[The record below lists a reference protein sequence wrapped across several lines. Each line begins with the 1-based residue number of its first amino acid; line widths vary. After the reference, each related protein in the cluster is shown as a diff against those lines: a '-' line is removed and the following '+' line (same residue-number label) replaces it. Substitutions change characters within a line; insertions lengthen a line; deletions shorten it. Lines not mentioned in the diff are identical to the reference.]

1 MKKKNVIT
9 FKSLLYILFLS
20 LCLCQE
26 NFSSKLYKYYKFN
39 DTKSINIFDLINENT
54 GVFKV
59 QDFSQI
65 EKTIIYLFQKCL
77 FVTHLVI

>member
-1 MKKKNVIT
+1 MKKQNVIT
-9 FKSLLYILFLS
+9 LKSMLYILFLS

-39 DTKSINIFDLINENT
+39 DTKSINIFYLINENT

-59 QDFSQI
+59 DV
-65 EKTIIYLFQKCL
+65 LFL
-77 FVTHLVI
+77 